1 MPGHHII
8 ASVRQSNVKQTAPI
22 PLTMRPV
29 VPEDGLIDH
38 IIAKSQFYG
47 LTTDRKNIRVETHP
61 DSKSGLTFLA
71 VDVNYS
77 TPVDLYYSTYQL
89 RRHPP
94 SRIYD
99 VLSISPAR
107 AIEDWPR
114 LDFNA

>member
-1 MPGHHII
+1 LQRG
-8 ASVRQSNVKQTAPI
+8 SDDFVRDELKFAMMRERQT
-22 PLTMRPV
+22 
-29 VPEDGLIDH
+29 EDGLVDH
-38 IIAKSQFYG
+38 IIAQAQFYG

-107 AIEDWPR
+107 AIGDWPR